1 MNLRNKL
8 NDYIRLNVLILCFG
22 MSVLS
27 VLMVTIASA
36 QQKSAQQQPPQQKSD
51 NLERIAQYLNLTPQQ
66 KDKILPIL
74 ADEAPKVREIKN
86 DPSLSRMQRAQRIKA
101 IHQQND
107 PQMKAILSPE
117 QYQKLQAMRHKS
129 ISDAIH

>member
-1 MNLRNKL
+1 MNSKRDKL
-8 NDYIRLNVLILCFG
+8 NDYIRLNVLILCVG
-22 MSVLS
+22 MS
-27 VLMVTIASA
+27 VLMVTMAYA
-36 QQKSAQQQPPQQKSD
+36 QQKSAQQPTAQQKSA

-74 ADEAPKVREIKN
+74 ADEAPKVRGIKN

>member
-1 MNLRNKL
+1 MNSRRIKL
-8 NDYIRLNVLILCFG
+8 NDYIRLNVIALCLG
-22 MSVLS
+22 MSVLMATMS
-27 VLMVTIASA
+27 SA
-36 QQKSAQQQPPQQKSD
+36 QQKSAQQPTAQQKSAK
-51 NLERIAQYLNLTPQQ
+51 LEEIAQYLGLTPQQ

-86 DPSLSRMQRAQRIKA
+86 DPSLSRMQKAQRVKA

-129 ISDAIH
+129 IADAYH

>member
-1 MNLRNKL
+1 MNSRRNKL
-8 NDYIRLNVLILCFG
+8 NDHIRFNVMALCFG
-22 MSVLS
+22 MC
-27 VLMVTIASA
+27 VLMATVSSA
-36 QQKSAQQQPPQQKSD
+36 QQKSAQQKSAK
-51 NLERIAQYLNLTPQQ
+51 LEQIAQYLNLTPQQ

-86 DPSLSRMQRAQRIKA
+86 DPSLSRMQKVQRIKA

-117 QYQKLQAMRHKS
+117 QYQKLQTMRHKS
-129 ISDAIH
+129 LSDAYH

>member
-1 MNLRNKL
+1 MNSRRNNL
-8 NDYIRLNVLILCFG
+8 NDYIRLNVMALCFG
-22 MSVLS
+22 IPVL
-27 VLMVTIASA
+27 VATISSAQQKAEQQPSA
-36 QQKSAQQQPPQQKSD
+36 QQKSAT
-51 NLERIAQYLNLTPQQ
+51 LEHIAQYLSLTPQQ

-74 ADEAPKVREIKN
+74 ADEGTKVRAIKD
-86 DPSLSRMQRAQRIKA
+86 DPSLSKMQRAQRIKA

-107 PQMKAILSPE
+107 PQMKAILSPA

>member
-1 MNLRNKL
+1 MNSRRNKL

-22 MSVLS
+22 MSVLI
-27 VLMVTIASA
+27 VTMASA
-36 QQKSAQQQPPQQKSD
+36 QQKSAQQPSPQQKSA
-51 NLERIAQYLNLTPQQ
+51 NLEQIAQYLNLTPQQ

-129 ISDAIH
+129 ISDAYQ

>member
-1 MNLRNKL
+1 MNSRRNKL
-8 NDYIRLNVLILCFG
+8 NDYRWLNLMALFFG
-22 MSVLS
+22 ISM
-27 VLMVTIASA
+27 LMATISSA
-36 QQKSAQQQPPQQKSD
+36 QQKSAQQPSAQQKSAK
-51 NLERIAQYLNLTPQQ
+51 LEQIAQYLNLTPQQ

-74 ADEAPKVREIKN
+74 ADEAPKVRAIKE

>member
-1 MNLRNKL
+1 MNSRRNNL
-8 NDYIRLNVLILCFG
+8 NDYIRLNVMPLCFG
-22 MSVLS
+22 ISVL
-27 VLMVTIASA
+27 VATISSAQQKAEQQPSA
-36 QQKSAQQQPPQQKSD
+36 QQKSAT
-51 NLERIAQYLNLTPQQ
+51 LEHIAQYLSLTPQQ

-74 ADEAPKVREIKN
+74 ADEGTKVRAIK
-86 DPSLSRMQRAQRIKA
+86 DDRSLSTMQRAQRIKA

-107 PQMKAILSPE
+107 PQMKAILSSA

>member
-1 MNLRNKL
+1 MNSRRNKL
-8 NDYIRLNVLILCFG
+8 NDYIRLNVMALCFG
-22 MSVLS
+22 ISVL
-27 VLMVTIASA
+27 VATISPAQPKAQQQPSA
-36 QQKSAQQQPPQQKSD
+36 QQKSA
-51 NLERIAQYLNLTPQQ
+51 NLERIAQYLSLTPQQ

-74 ADEAPKVREIKN
+74 ADEAPKVRAIKD

>member
-107 PQMKAILSPE
+107 PQMKAILSPG

-129 ISDAIH
+129 ISDAYH

>member
-22 MSVLS
+22 MSVL
-27 VLMVTIASA
+27 MVTTASA
-36 QQKSAQQQPPQQKSD
+36 QQKSAPQQKSA

-74 ADEAPKVREIKN
+74 ADEVPKVQEIKN
-86 DPSLSRMQRAQRIKA
+86 NPSLSRMQRAQRIKA

-107 PQMKAILSPE
+107 PQMKTILSPE

-129 ISDAIH
+129 ISDAYH

>member
-1 MNLRNKL
+1 MNLRRNKL

-22 MSVLS
+22 LS
-27 VLMVTIASA
+27 VLMLTMASA
-36 QQKSAQQQPPQQKSD
+36 QQKSVQQQSPQQKSA

-107 PQMKAILSPE
+107 PQMKAILSPG

-129 ISDAIH
+129 ISDAYH

>member
-1 MNLRNKL
+1 MNSRRDKL
-8 NDYIRLNVLILCFG
+8 NDYVRVNVMALCFG
-22 MSVLS
+22 IS
-27 VLMVTIASA
+27 VLMATMSSA
-36 QQKSAQQQPPQQKSD
+36 QQKSPQQPSSQQQTAK
-51 NLERIAQYLNLTPQQ
+51 LEQIAQYLSLTPQQ

-107 PQMKAILSPE
+107 PQMKANLSPA

>member
-1 MNLRNKL
+1 MNSRRNNL
-8 NDYIRLNVLILCFG
+8 NDYIRLNVMALCFG
-22 MSVLS
+22 ISVL
-27 VLMVTIASA
+27 VATISSA
-36 QQKSAQQQPPQQKSD
+36 QQKSAK
-51 NLERIAQYLNLTPQQ
+51 LEQIAQYLSLTPQQ

-74 ADEAPKVREIKN
+74 ADEAPKVREMKN
-86 DPSLSRMQRAQRIKA
+86 DPSLSRMQKVQRIKA

>member
-1 MNLRNKL
+1 MNLRRDKL
-8 NDYIRLNVLILCFG
+8 NDYIRVHVMALGFG
-22 MSVLS
+22 MSVLMATMS
-27 VLMVTIASA
+27 SA
-36 QQKSAQQQPPQQKSD
+36 QQKSPQQPSSQQQSAK
-51 NLERIAQYLNLTPQQ
+51 LEQIAQYLSLTPQQ

-107 PQMKAILSPE
+107 PQMKSILSPA

-129 ISDAIH
+129 ISDAYH

>member
-1 MNLRNKL
+1 MA
-8 NDYIRLNVLILCFG
+8 LCLG
-22 MSVLS
+22 ISVL
-27 VLMVTIASA
+27 VATISSAQHKAQQQPSA
-36 QQKSAQQQPPQQKSD
+36 QQKSAK
-51 NLERIAQYLNLTPQQ
+51 LEEIAQYLSLTPQQ

-74 ADEAPKVREIKN
+74 GNEGTKVRAIKN
-86 DPSLSRMQRAQRIKA
+86 DRSLSKMQRAQQIKA
-101 IHQQND
+101 LHQQND